1 MKIIKSSG
9 KNFSSSQY
17 FFRFIF
23 LSNGSSSNSTS
34 SNSSR
39 MSDDD
44 DQFYDLVVCQEGDIQ
59 EGQMKEV
66 ALTPGEAG
74 GPKCLLVKQNGSLT
88 ALSSKCTHFGAPL
101 IKGSLGEG
109 VVRCPWHGACFNV
122 KTGDIEVR
130 QQRSFCFLCQGNCG
144 K

>member
-1 MKIIKSSG
+1 
-9 KNFSSSQY
+9 
-17 FFRFIF
+17 
-23 LSNGSSSNSTS
+23 
-34 SNSSR
+34 
-39 MSDDD
+39 MSDD

-130 QQRSFCFLCQGNCG
+130 TTTKFLLLCQGQNYTQQQSIL
-144 K
+144 